1 MYQMFIAIFIALFIM
16 TGCGSGGGNTVSA
29 DNDSNESFS
38 VDNDTNESLLSSSN
52 FAYETQ
58 RAVNISLL
66 MNSGDISSQKQI
78 LLYETQKIVRDLGM
92 PGELIVFDALLVEGV
107 SGTNGKYETDL
118 TLGNHIE
125 SIWIVIP
132 ALAYQQ
138 RIDIINNEIILNITK
153 GF

>member
-1 MYQMFIAIFIALFIM
+1 MYQMFIAMFIALFIM
-16 TGCGSGGGNTVSA
+16 TGCGSGGDNTG
-29 DNDSNESFS
+29 S
-38 VDNDTNESLLSSSN
+38 VDNDTNESSN

-58 RAVNISLL
+58 RAVNVSLL
-66 MNSGDISSQKQI
+66 INSGDISSQKQI
-78 LLYETQKIVRDLGM
+78 LLYETQKIVRYPDM
-92 PGELIVFDALLVEGV
+92 PGELIVFDALLVEGA
-107 SGTNGKYETDL
+107 SGTNGKYETNL